1 MGYLSGSVCVFSQTL
16 FRWLAWHVADII
28 YIDNIIFRQTA
39 NKILLNNCLNIKCT
53 FNWRVNPSH
62 LGFPTQI
69 PVLCIKPSIRSRS
82 QLCQYASAEV
92 FVRWS
97 GSMWNP
103 LSTHTFLVSFFAT
116 FKNPRAH
123 PLHVATGQVCGGE
136 KESGATS
143 FFFLFFVF
151 FFAFHAFCSFFLQH
165 QECLPFLSQQAF
177 HLTFDCSGSEKL

>member
-1 MGYLSGSVCVFSQTL
+1 MLQIL
-16 FRWLAWHVADII
+16 F
-28 YIDNIIFRQTA
+28 IFRQTA

-53 FNWRVNPSH
+53 FSWRVNPSH
-62 LGFPTQI
+62 LGFPTRI

-143 FFFLFFVF
+143 FCFLFFVF
-151 FFAFHAFCSFFLQH
+151 FSLFTLFVHFSCNTKNAFPFYHSRLFTSPSTAVAQRNFKHLSSWMNSFISFL
-165 QECLPFLSQQAF
+165 LI
-177 HLTFDCSGSEKL
+177 